1 MTGAQIV
8 RKTGARRCDFGR
20 LKTRIPLYLMLAPF
34 LVLFFLFTVLPILS
48 SVVLSFFTYDMIN
61 LPSFTGLG
69 NYVRMF
75 LNDSVF
81 PIAVRNTLV
90 FAFVTG
96 PIGFLLSFVLA
107 WIINEFRPLVRNLLS
122 FLFFAPSLAGN
133 VYFIWK
139 IMFSSDSY
147 GYINSLLLSMGLI
160 SSPILWLKDTAY
172 AMGIVILVQI
182 WMSMGISFLANIAG
196 LQNVNS
202 EMYEAGVID
211 GITNRWQEVWY
222 ITLPSMKSMLL
233 FGSVMQIQA
242 AFSVGAVAVEL
253 TGMPSTNYCTHTIV
267 THLSDVGTTRFEM
280 GYAAAISVFLF
291 LLMAVSR
298 VLIGKLLDMT
308 GR

>member
-81 PIAVRNTLV
+81 LIAVRNTLV

>member
-81 PIAVRNTLV
+81 LIAVRNTLV

-202 EMYEAGVID
+202 EMSEAGVID

>member
-81 PIAVRNTLV
+81 LIAVRNTLV

-122 FLFFAPSLAGN
+122 FLFFAPSLA
-133 VYFIWK
+133 YFIWK

-222 ITLPSMKSMLL
+222 ITLPEEHAVVWKRDADSGRL
-233 FGSVMQIQA
+233 FGWGGGRGADRYAQHQLLYPYHCN
-242 AFSVGAVAVEL
+242 AFKRCRHNPV
-253 TGMPSTNYCTHTIV
+253 
-267 THLSDVGTTRFEM
+267 
-280 GYAAAISVFLF
+280 
-291 LLMAVSR
+291 
-298 VLIGKLLDMT
+298 
-308 GR
+308 

>member
-81 PIAVRNTLV
+81 LIAVRNTLV

-147 GYINSLLLSMGLI
+147 GYINRLLLSMGLI

>member
-1 MTGAQIV
+1 MTGTRTAGQAAHK
-8 RKTGARRCDFGR
+8 RSR
-20 LKTRIPLYLMLAPF
+20 LKGIHSRIPLYLMLAPF
-34 LVLFFLFTVLPILS
+34 LILFLLFTVLPILS

-61 LPSFTGLG
+61 LPSFAGLD
-69 NYVRMF
+69 NYLRMF
-75 LNDSVF
+75 LTDSVF
-81 PIAVRNTLV
+81 LIAVRNTIL

-96 PIGFLLSFVLA
+96 PAGFILSFVLA
-107 WIINEFRPLVRNLLS
+107 WIINEFNPHIRNLLS

-133 VYFIWK
+133 VYFIWQ

-147 GYINSLLLSMGLI
+147 GYVNSLLLSMGLI

-172 AMGIVILVQI
+172 AMGIVILVQL
-182 WMSMGISFLANIAG
+182 WMSMGVSFLANIAG
-196 LQNVNS
+196 LQNVNT

-222 ITLPSMKSMLL
+222 ITLPSMKNILL
-233 FGSVMQIQA
+233 FGSVMQIQSS
-242 AFSVGAVAVEL
+242 FSVGAVAVAL

-298 VLIGKLLDMT
+298 ILIGKLLDMT